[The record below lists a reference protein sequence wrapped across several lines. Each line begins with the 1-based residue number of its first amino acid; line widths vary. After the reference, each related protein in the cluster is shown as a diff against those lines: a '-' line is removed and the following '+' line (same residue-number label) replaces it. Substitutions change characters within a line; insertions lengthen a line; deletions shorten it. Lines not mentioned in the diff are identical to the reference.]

1 MEGFIQATAKTWR
14 FLDHT
19 TFGPSFDALQSFAY
33 DDTFCTMIG
42 QQHAAPMIRT
52 WVHHHTVVL
61 GIQDSRLPYI
71 DDGRSYL
78 EGQGYR
84 VIVRN
89 SGGLAVMLDEGVLN
103 ISLIIKEEKG
113 LSIDAGY
120 ELMYE
125 LIRKM
130 FSSFDA
136 EIKAYEIV
144 GSYCPGSF
152 DLSIGGK
159 KFAGIS
165 QRRIRG
171 GIAVQIYLC
180 ISGSGSERAEMIRQ
194 FYDLAVKGEQTKFSY
209 PNISPATMASLSELL
224 DEELTVADVTR
235 RLLVTLQAEGA
246 QLIPH
251 SLTSEEMHLFSE
263 QYERVLARNEKVLYN
278 S

>member
-19 TFGPSFDALQSFAY
+19 TFGPNFDALQSFAY

-52 WVHHHTVVL
+52 WVHHDTVVL

-71 DDGRSYL
+71 DDGRTYL
-78 EGQGYR
+78 EEQGYR

-152 DLSIGGK
+152 DLSISGK

-180 ISGSGSERAEMIRQ
+180 VNGVGRKRAEVIRQ
-194 FYDLAVKGEQTKFSY
+194 FYEHAVQEEPTRFTY
-209 PNISPATMASLSELL
+209 PIVVPGTMASLSELL
-224 DEELTVADVTR
+224 CEEMTVADVMK
-235 RLLVTLQAEGA
+235 RLLLTVQAEGV
-246 QLIPH
+246 QIIPH
-251 SLTSEEMHLFSE
+251 SLTNEEMSLFSE